1 MENHFVVL
9 CDHDIDIRPFP
20 KFPPYRFH
28 KLKEVRADLS
38 IPRGNEDSRLSNE
51 IIEIVKKKQKELPEY
66 ALLHVIVSRE
76 CLYRLSPLA
85 SVMAFA
91 PDVKM
96 KGTKARRRLV
106 YNNRFFDYGST
117 YLSGS
122 FIELI
127 PLYESSIDELDGAS
141 T

>member
-9 CDHDIDIRPFP
+9 CDHDIDICPFP
-20 KFPPYRFH
+20 PLCSYHFY

-51 IIEIVKKKQKELPEY
+51 IIKIVKKKRRELSDS
-66 ALLHVIVSRE
+66 ALLHAIVSKE
-76 CLYRLSPLA
+76 CLYRLGPLA
-85 SVMAFA
+85 SVMSFA
-91 PDVKM
+91 PDVRI

-106 YNNRFFDYGST
+106 YNNRFFDYGRS
-117 YLSGS
+117 YLGGS

-127 PLYESSIDELDGAS
+127 PLYESS
-141 T
+141 TTF

>member
-1 MENHFVVL
+1 M
-9 CDHDIDIRPFP
+9 
-20 KFPPYRFH
+20 
-28 KLKEVRADLS
+28 S
-38 IPRGNEDSRLSNE
+38 
-51 IIEIVKKKQKELPEY
+51 
-66 ALLHVIVSRE
+66 
-76 CLYRLSPLA
+76 
-85 SVMAFA
+85 FA

-122 FIELI
+122 FIELT